1 MNEDCRKRGLSN
13 KKILTV
19 VAISTL
25 LLSSGNVIATQ
36 TTIDGSLRVT
46 EQLQTQIVY
55 GLVVD
60 VNGEP
65 VIGASVVE
73 KGTTNG
79 GITDINGKF
88 TLNVKP
94 GSTLQISFVG
104 YQTQEIKA
112 TKTVKVV
119 LKEDSEL
126 LSEVVVVGYGT
137 QKKANL
143 TGAVATVDVNK
154 TLDSRPIAD
163 IGRGLQGSVP
173 GVNIT
178 IPTGEIGSDPLI
190 KIRGQIGSISGN
202 NTPLILLDNVEIPSI
217 QMVNPNDVQSI
228 SVLKDAASSSI
239 YGSKAAFGVI
249 LITTKSG
256 AQTDKFEVSY
266 SNNFSWQDPAKSIE
280 IGGIEALQYT
290 LDAQINRG
298 EPMPAGGFWRISPES
313 LEKAIEWQKQYGGK
327 VKWNDPV
334 VYGRDWYYDGK
345 DKYGYRLYD
354 AAKAMVRNWAPTMS
368 HNLSVNGKSGK
379 TSYNIGLGY
388 LDQSG
393 MSKTAKKDD
402 FKRYNASVS
411 VTSELNKYLTVRA
424 SSIYSDR
431 NKRYPGIGNTSADP
445 WLYMYRWSPLFPM
458 GVTEHGN
465 PLKEPSYEM
474 AASNTDN
481 LQNKYYNV
489 NLGFT
494 LNITKNW
501 DVKFDYTYDR
511 QTSETNSSVTQY
523 EAGATWYAPT
533 AWIENG
539 SQVFVNEQGE
549 RVDTGGMP
557 AYRFPVEKYYNSS
570 GPGASQV
577 GYQNKSVD
585 NNTFNIYT
593 TYNLE
598 LGAEKEHAFK
608 FMVGMNRVTSK
619 WSLHKGWKTNLIDLT
634 NPQFPLASGDQFI
647 EGDRN
652 WEAQL
657 GFFGRLNYSFEDRYF
672 LEANI
677 RRDGSSKFPK
687 NLQWRWFP
695 SFSAGWVFTNESFM
709 KPVENI
715 LSFGKFRASWGS
727 IGDQTVSNTLYK
739 AILADGQ
746 SSWLDGSGNKM
757 PLYGTPS
764 LVDSDISW
772 QEIETLD
779 FGVDLRFFK
788 NKFGV
793 TFDWYRRDTKNMIIE
808 GESLPVTLGATA
820 PKGNYGSLR
829 TKGWELSA
837 DFTHRFSNGLG
848 INVMASISD
857 ATTYITKGADYLT
870 PWEDRKLGTTYS
882 TGRRYGDIYGFVTD
896 RLFQKEDFVYGADGQ
911 IEKIT
916 VIYNGTAHTTNKQS
930 SPYPVY
936 QVHYEDNNKLIFAP
950 GDVKFVDLDG
960 DGYITSGTG
969 TNGNP
974 GDQTVI
980 GNSTPRYEYSF
991 RLGADYKGIDFS
1003 IFFQGIGKRQIWG
1016 SGQLAIPGYNAKEG
1030 ALPKTFTTD
1039 YWTEERTDAFYPRAW
1054 NLGGSNTGFSMQ
1066 KQSRYLLDMSYLR
1079 IKNITLG
1086 YTFPENLLSK
1096 VYISKARLY
1105 MSLENFFTF
1114 DKLNG
1119 LPIDPEA
1126 ISGYSMFRSDSNY
1139 NLGRTG
1145 MGTPVFKTLSCGVQL
1160 TF

>member
-46 EQLQTQIVY
+46 EQLQTQIVN

-104 YQTQEIKA
+104 YQTQEVKA

-593 TYNLE
+593 TYNLQ

-619 WSLHKGWKTNLIDLT
+619 WSSHKGWKTNLIDLT

-848 INVMASISD
+848 INVMVSISD

-960 DGYITSGTG
+960 DGYITPGTG

>member
-46 EQLQTQIVY
+46 EQLQTQIVN

-73 KGTTNG
+73 EGTTNG

-104 YQTQEIKA
+104 YQTQEVKA

-593 TYNLE
+593 TYNLQ

-960 DGYITSGTG
+960 DGYITPGTG